1 MRPLAAA
8 VERLAAG
15 GAVTLSRAPEGYDAF
30 VVAELAR
37 GFNLPIVLDDGDDFA
52 AVQRG
57 HVKNH
62 QSQRAAAD
70 HGHSVAGMRA
80 TVLKAMHRA
89 GQRLGQR
96 RVLQRHVLRHKQR
109 ILGHNARRNADELR
123 ISAVVEEQIVAQV
136 LLAMRAEITL
146 PAGCGVQRDYAVA
159 GGKALGS
166 LTNLDDSSGLFMAKE
181 RRRHNHAR
189 VIAPP
194 EDLQVGSAGERR
206 VHADDQLTGFGFGNG
221 NLLDADIFAAVE
233 NGSLHGVAAVQ

>member
-1 MRPLAAA
+1 
-8 VERLAAG
+8 
-15 GAVTLSRAPEGYDAF
+15 
-30 VVAELAR
+30 
-37 GFNLPIVLDDGDDFA
+37 
-52 AVQRG
+52 
-57 HVKNH
+57 
-62 QSQRAAAD
+62 
-70 HGHSVAGMRA
+70 
-80 TVLKAMHRA
+80 MHRA

-221 NLLDADIFAAVE
+221 NLLDADIFATVE